1 MARKVNVEKGK
12 QGFQRTTGTPNIP
25 ATVATQIPQRPTLAP
40 PSPPSCSPLPTTS
53 RRAQTFT
60 SPGARAQLRCAWCEQ
75 MFPIREYESHHPTCA
90 KTHLTEA
97 RREQNRGKLIR
108 ALKSG
113 AMLVG
118 ASVATAGSALLI
130 SPLIPAAV
138 AVGTIGM
145 LILYVRGSN
154 KPLETISV
162 GQLASDA
169 RKRREDTPNFAIAE
183 KETHALAA
191 QLGVRG
197 RIYPMLVSGGT
208 GASVL
213 RRNDDEST
221 IHFTPHLLDLPPR
234 ERQAILA
241 HEVAH
246 LQKTTKQQGYVS
258 ALHSSGTIVATGSAA
273 AAAAAGAA
281 FPPIAAIAG
290 GVWIANRLA
299 TRAVSR
305 AEERRA
311 DRTAY
316 ELHGETFTTALEKM
330 VLEERTDLPGR
341 LEDAFSTHG
350 STKNRINDL
359 RNE

>member
-1 MARKVNVEKGK
+1 MNTGETVGDFPFRLWCGSA
-12 QGFQRTTGTPNIP
+12 QGFQRTTGTPDTP
-25 ATVATQIPQRPTLAP
+25 VAAAAQIPQRPRLA
-40 PSPPSCSPLPTTS
+40 SPPPPRS
-53 RRAQTFT
+53 QTFA
-60 SPGARAQLRCAWCEQ
+60 SPGARSQLRCAWCEQ
-75 MFPIREYESHHPTCA
+75 MFPRREYESHHPTCA

-97 RREQNRGKLIR
+97 RREQNRGKLVHAI
-108 ALKSG
+108 KSG

-118 ASVATAGSALLI
+118 ASVATASSALLF

-138 AVGTIGM
+138 AVGAIGM
-145 LILYVRGSN
+145 LLLYARGSN
-154 KPLETISV
+154 KPLESISV
-162 GQLASDA
+162 ERLNSDA
-169 RKRREDTPNFAIAE
+169 RKRRKDTPNFAIAE
-183 KETHALAA
+183 KETDVLAA

-197 RIYPMLVSGGT
+197 RIYPILLSGGT

-213 RRNDDEST
+213 RRNEDEST

-246 LQKTTKQQGYVS
+246 LQKTMKQQSHMS

-290 GVWIANRLA
+290 GVWVANRLA
-299 TRAVSR
+299 TRAASR

-311 DRTAY
+311 DRIAY
-316 ELHGETFTTALEKM
+316 QLHGETFTTALEKM

-341 LEDAFSTHG
+341 LEDTFSTHG

-359 RNE
+359 RND